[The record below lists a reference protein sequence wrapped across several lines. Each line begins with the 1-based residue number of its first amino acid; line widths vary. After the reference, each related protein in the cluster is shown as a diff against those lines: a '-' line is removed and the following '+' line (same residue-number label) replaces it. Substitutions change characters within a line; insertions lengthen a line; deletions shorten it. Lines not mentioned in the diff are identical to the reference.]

1 MKPELTKSQLFAL
14 AQSFPQ
20 KWFVSNGRVLRC
32 YVIDM
37 PGHPAFCAYLR
48 YGHIEPVN
56 ATTYD
61 TEEQARSARDAN
73 NAAKKKELDKAL
85 DIVSRYFSRNRWDL
99 NKRAKA
105 DKRIKDI
112 IDAGEDAYRQTR
124 IHDYRI
130 KVDTLLEYIRTGTIQ
145 IGATSFRKE
154 EVAFIQYG
162 HRTVTWDAS
171 SAPIRVTLKN
181 GDNMITRSRK
191 ESGLLQDIFGYNKND
206 LGFRNVKWE
215 TPDGEAPEE

>member
-1 MKPELTKSQLFAL
+1 MKPELTKSQLVSL

-56 ATTYD
+56 ATAYD
-61 TEEQARSARDAN
+61 TEEEARAARDAYN
-73 NAAKKKELDKAL
+73 LAKKKELDKAL

-105 DKRIKDI
+105 DARIKDI
-112 IDAGEDAYRQTR
+112 IDAGEDAYRQSG
-124 IHDYRI
+124 IHNYSI
-130 KVDTLLEYIRTGTIQ
+130 KVATLQEYIRSGTIQ
-145 IGATSFRKE
+145 VGATSFSKE
-154 EVAFIQYG
+154 EVAFIEFG

-171 SAPIRVTLKN
+171 SAPIRVTLKD
-181 GDNMITRSRK
+181 GSTRITRSRM

-206 LGFRNVKWE
+206 LGFRDIKWE
-215 TPDGEAPEE
+215 TPNHEAPEE